1 MQAGHVTL
9 LVFYFLLPCI
19 LFPLHVSPVSQ
30 AEPTDPQHILFQ
42 ESLFSVSSCVVFQS
56 DFAAMC
62 FLPVQ
67 EEADFPCESR
77 TRSSLLGDLPYP
89 SQDRDRPGLSLP
101 PLWETLSPHQGLR
114 LSSKVTCEQ
123 VRRACGQETGKT
135 PRPLC
140 VGWLFFRRC
149 LLSVVTPA
157 VKGPRHFLEL

>member
-1 MQAGHVTL
+1 MLSLRLQLRVRGLCAGWAHDL
-9 LVFYFLLPCI
+9 AYILLP
-19 LFPLHVSPVSQ
+19 LPLHLISPACDPVSQ

-56 DFAAMC
+56 DFAAVC

-89 SQDRDRPGLSLP
+89 SQDRDRPGVSLP

-114 LSSKVTCEQ
+114 LSK
-123 VRRACGQETGKT
+123 
-135 PRPLC
+135 
-140 VGWLFFRRC
+140 
-149 LLSVVTPA
+149 
-157 VKGPRHFLEL
+157 